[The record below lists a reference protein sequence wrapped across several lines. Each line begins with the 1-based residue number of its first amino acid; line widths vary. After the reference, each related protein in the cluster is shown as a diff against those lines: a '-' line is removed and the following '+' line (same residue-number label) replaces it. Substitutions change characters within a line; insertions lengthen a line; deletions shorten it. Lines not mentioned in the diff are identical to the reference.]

1 MWEVIE
7 LIVGLLHERYN
18 QAQGKDETSLKKFD
32 QYLKQQSGVVL
43 KTWVHKNKKGNT
55 TYETLSTFVRN
66 KIDHPEAKSPTGKVY
81 EFSEEEMNRSIDFLY
96 SLLYNKKTK
105 SYFKLGVNTL
115 LSKKVAKITLNSN
128 KEETKKIF

>member
-1 MWEVIE
+1 MITGIH
-7 LIVGLLHERYN
+7 IVLFGLLHERYN
-18 QAQGKDETSLKKFD
+18 QAQGKDETSLKEFD

-81 EFSEEEMNRSIDFLY
+81 EFSEEEMNIIRQMNVMDTGTRDY
-96 SLLYNKKTK
+96 TSLPYVTRLINQKA
-105 SYFKLGVNTL
+105 L
-115 LSKKVAKITLNSN
+115 
-128 KEETKKIF
+128 